1 MLGAHAIFIHQ
12 ICRSCVFSYIT
23 ATMPTPLVRGDKKKA
38 SPGRCVTVTGQPT
51 NKVKTDRPATS
62 VLLTEY

>member
-1 MLGAHAIFIHQ
+1 
-12 ICRSCVFSYIT
+12 
-23 ATMPTPLVRGDKKKA
+23 MPTPLVRGDKKKA